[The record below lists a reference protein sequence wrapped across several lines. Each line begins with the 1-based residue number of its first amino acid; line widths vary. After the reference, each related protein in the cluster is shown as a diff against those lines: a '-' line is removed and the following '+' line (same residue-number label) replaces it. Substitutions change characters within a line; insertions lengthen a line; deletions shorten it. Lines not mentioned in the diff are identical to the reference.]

1 MLLLV
6 ELVDLVVEVLSQIPL
21 LDHQINPHKTLVYQ
35 EFHNM
40 VTLVDKVDLIMVLMM
55 DLVVEEVLAVL
66 VTHDLLVE
74 VVDLVEQIQSQDH
87 P

>member
-1 MLLLV
+1 MQQLV
-6 ELVDLVVEVLSQIPL
+6 ELVDLVVEVLNQIL
-21 LDHQINPHKTLVYQ
+21 LVDHQINHHKTLAYQ
-35 EFHNM
+35 VLHNM
-40 VTLVDKVDLIMVLMM
+40 VILVDKVELIMVLMM

-74 VVDLVEQIQSQDH
+74 VVELVEQIQSQDH

>member
-21 LDHQINPHKTLVYQ
+21 LDHHPHKTLVYQ

-40 VTLVDKVDLIMVLMM
+40 VMLVDKVDLIMVLMM

-74 VVDLVEQIQSQDH
+74 VVELVEQIQSQDH